1 MRHRTVIG
9 NVQGLGVESGFDSKT
24 TAQYLKP
31 YLPSPVGGL
40 LGASGGLLG
49 ASGGL
54 LGASGGLLGASGGLL
69 NASGGLLD
77 ASGGLLGASGGLLG
91 ASGGLL
97 DAYLLPRRTQDLL
110 ERLVFG
116 QTCGSS
122 NLDTM
127 LVALTKGKT
136 LNLTQFKQMMST
148 YHIKDDAGVLEHLFQ
163 VYLPPRGERSGLLC
177 GL

>member
-40 LGASGGLLG
+40 LG
-49 ASGGL
+49 
-54 LGASGGLLGASGGLL
+54 
-69 NASGGLLD
+69 